1 LAAQARD
8 ATDLVFVYGLLKRGF
23 SLHHHMSLG
32 VFVGDAT
39 VRGALYSLG
48 QYPGLVEG
56 TGSVHG
62 ELYRFADIAVAL
74 EVLDE
79 VELYDPLD
87 PDGSEY
93 LRVIRQARLD
103 ASGESVA
110 TWCYVYNKPIATGSP
125 IKSGAWIEA
134 RTT

>member
-1 LAAQARD
+1 LAAQPSD

-32 VFVGDAT
+32 VFIGDAT
-39 VRGALYSLG
+39 VSGLLYSLG

-62 ELYRFADIAVAL
+62 EVFRFDDIAVAL

-79 VELYDPLD
+79 VEQYDPLN

-93 LRVIRQARLD
+93 LRVIMHTRLD
-103 ASGESVA
+103 ASGDDVA
-110 TWCYVYNKPIATGSP
+110 TWCYVYNKSIATSSL
-125 IKSGAWIEA
+125 IKSGAWLEA
-134 RTT
+134 RTS